1 MSGILVSGARSLPN
15 ARLAD
20 RAAQA
25 ASVLAGLG
33 VGKGDCVAFCLRND
47 IPLFEGTY
55 ASAMLGAYAVP
66 MNWHFKTAEAA
77 HVLRDSRAK
86 VLVVHADMLPAIA
99 DSVPPHVK
107 VIQVA
112 TPPEIA
118 QADGVPASVCA
129 VPLGAL
135 DWDSLVDA
143 AAPLGAPGCPLPVS
157 IIYTSGT
164 TGVPKGVR
172 RQPATPAQLDAA
184 RRIFATTYGFDGPVR
199 AIATGPLYHSAP
211 FSYAMRCIHFDGTLV
226 LQPRFD
232 AEELLQ
238 LIERHRITHFHIV
251 PIMFVRLLKLP
262 EAVRRRY
269 DLSSLRFVIHGA
281 APCPTEVKRAMIEWW
296 GPVIHEYYGSTETSL
311 VTHCDSAEWLARPG
325 TTGRPMDGVEVRIL
339 DGEGHAVPAGESGEI
354 YVRSARITDFTY
366 HNLDDMRRAIERNG
380 FVTLG
385 DVGYLD
391 GDGYL
396 FLNDRSRDMVISGG
410 VNIYPAEIEAALHTM
425 PGVQDCAVF
434 GIPDDEYGERIAAVI
449 EPRPDASLT
458 ADAVLA
464 HLRPRLAGYKLPSRI
479 DFRTDLPREDSGK
492 IFKRKLREPF
502 WAKAGRKI

>member
-1 MSGILVSGARSLPN
+1 MSGALISGARTVPT
-15 ARLAD
+15 ARVAE
-20 RAAQA
+20 RAARA
-25 ASVLAGLG
+25 ARIFAELG
-33 VGKGDCVAFCLRND
+33 WGTGDSVAFCLRND
-47 IPLFEGTY
+47 IPLFEGAY
-55 ASAMLGAYAVP
+55 ATAMLGAYAVP
-66 MNWHFKTAEAA
+66 MNWHFKAAEAA
-77 HVLRDSRAK
+77 HVLRDSAAK
-86 VLVVHADMLPAIA
+86 VLVVHADMFPAIA
-99 DSVPPHVK
+99 EVVPPQVK
-107 VIQVA
+107 VLQVA

-118 QADGVPASVCA
+118 KAYAVAPSAGA
-129 VPLGAL
+129 VPRDAL
-135 DWDSLVDA
+135 DWDAMVDA
-143 AAPLGAPGCPLPVS
+143 ASPHGQPGCPLPIS

-164 TGVPKGVR
+164 TGEPKGVR
-172 RQPATPAQLDAA
+172 RHPATPAQVEAA

-211 FSYAMRCIHFDGTLV
+211 YSYATRCIHFGGTLV

-238 LIERHRITHFHIV
+238 LIERHRATHFHIV

-262 EAVRRRY
+262 ESVRHRY

-281 APCPTEVKRAMIEWW
+281 APCPIDVKRAMIEWW

-311 VTHCDSAEWLARPG
+311 VTHCDSREWLARPG

-339 DGEGHAVPAGESGEI
+339 DGEGREKPAGESGEI
-354 YVRSARITDFTY
+354 CVRSPRITDFTY
-366 HNLDDMRRAIERNG
+366 HNLDEMRRAIERDG

-391 GDGYL
+391 EDGYL

-434 GIPDDEYGERIAAVI
+434 GIPDDEYGERIAAII
-449 EPRPDASLT
+449 EPRLGTTLNSD
-458 ADAVLA
+458 DVLA
-464 HLRPRLAGYKLPSRI
+464 HLRPRLANYKVPARI
-479 DFRTDLPREDSGK
+479 EFRSDLPREDSGK

>member
-1 MSGILVSGARSLPN
+1 MSGELISGARSVPFE
-15 ARLAD
+15 RLAG
-20 RAAQA
+20 RAAKA
-25 ASVLAGLG
+25 ARVLADLG

-55 ASAMLGAYAVP
+55 ATAMLGAYAVP
-66 MNWHFKTAEAA
+66 MNWHFQAAEAG
-77 HVLRDSRAK
+77 HVLRDSAAK
-86 VLVVHADMLPAIA
+86 VLIVHADLFPAIA
-99 DSVPPHVK
+99 GSVPAHVT
-107 VIQVA
+107 VIQAA

-118 QADGVPASVCA
+118 AAYGIAASACA
-129 VPLGAL
+129 VSHGAI
-135 DWDSLVDA
+135 DWDAAVDA
-143 AAPLGAPGCPLPVS
+143 AAPLGQPGCPLPVS

-211 FSYAMRCIHFDGTLV
+211 YSYAMRCVHFGGTLV

-232 AEELLQ
+232 AEALLQ

-281 APCPTEVKRAMIEWW
+281 APCPVEVKQAMIDWW

-311 VTHCDSAEWLARPG
+311 VTHCDSEEWLARPG
-325 TTGRPMDGVEVRIL
+325 TTGRPMDGVEVKIL
-339 DGEGHAVPAGESGEI
+339 NAEGREAPPGESGDI
-354 YVRSARITDFTY
+354 YVRSGRIADFTY
-366 HNLDDMRRAIERNG
+366 HNLDDVRRSIERDG

-391 GDGYL
+391 KDGYL

-410 VNIYPAEIEAALHTM
+410 VNIYPAEIEAALHSM
-425 PGVQDCAVF
+425 AGVQDCAVF

-449 EPRPDASLT
+449 EPRPGSKLSPD
-458 ADAVLA
+458 DVLA
-464 HLRPRLAGYKLPSRI
+464 HLRPRLAKYKLPARI
-479 DFRTDLPREDSGK
+479 EFRTDLPREDSGK

>member
-1 MSGILVSGARSLPN
+1 MNGALISGARSVPTERLAERAARA
-15 ARLAD
+15 ARLFAE
-20 RAAQA
+20 
-25 ASVLAGLG
+25 LG

-55 ASAMLGAYAVP
+55 AAAMLGAYAVP
-66 MNWHFKTAEAA
+66 MNWHFKAAEAA
-77 HVLRDSRAK
+77 HVLRDSQAK

-99 DSVPPHVK
+99 ESVPSHVK

-112 TPPEIA
+112 TPPEIVKA
-118 QADGVPASVCA
+118 YGVAPAAGGVPRA
-129 VPLGAL
+129 AL
-135 DWDSLVDA
+135 DWESLVEA
-143 AAPLGAPGCPLPVS
+143 AAPLGEPRCPLPVS

-172 RQPATPAQLDAA
+172 RQPSTPAQLDAA

-211 FSYAMRCIHFDGTLV
+211 YSYAMRCIHFGGTLV

-262 EAVRRRY
+262 EATRRRY

-281 APCPTEVKRAMIEWW
+281 APCPMEVKRAMIEWW

-311 VTHCDSAEWLARPG
+311 VTHCGSEEWLGRPG
-325 TTGRPMDGVEVRIL
+325 TTGRPMDGVEVKIL
-339 DGEGHAVPAGESGEI
+339 DGAGRALPPGESGDI
-354 YVRSARITDFTY
+354 YVRSGRISDFTY
-366 HNLDDMRRAIERNG
+366 HNLDDVRRAIERDG

-391 GDGYL
+391 DDGYL

-410 VNIYPAEIEAALHTM
+410 VNIYPAEIEAALHAM
-425 PGVQDCAVF
+425 PGIQDCAVF

-449 EPRPDASLT
+449 EPRPGTSLT
-458 ADAVLA
+458 TDDVLA
-464 HLRPRLAGYKLPSRI
+464 HLRPRLANYKLPSRVE
-479 DFRTDLPREDSGK
+479 FRTDLPREDSGK

>member
-1 MSGILVSGARSLPN
+1 MTSMLISGARSLTHEALCERV
-15 ARLAD
+15 ARAARVLAD
-20 RAAQA
+20 H
-25 ASVLAGLG
+25 G
-33 VGKGDCVAFCLRND
+33 VGRGDVAVFCLRND
-47 IPLFEGTY
+47 FPIFEGAY

-66 MNWHFKTAEAA
+66 MNWHFKAAEAG
-77 HVLRDSRAK
+77 HVLRDSGAK
-86 VLVVHADMLPAIA
+86 VLVIHADLLPGIR
-99 DSVPPHVK
+99 DSIPPGVS
-107 VIQVA
+107 VLQVA

-118 QADGVPASVCA
+118 HAYDLP
-129 VPLGAL
+129 
-135 DWDSLVDA
+135 DA
-143 AAPLGAPGCPLPVS
+143 AGGIPAGEKDWNALIDSASPFGAPGCPLPLS

-172 RQPATPAQLDAA
+172 RQAPTPAQVEAA

-211 FSYAMRCIHFDGTLV
+211 YSYATRCMHFRGTLV

-281 APCPTEVKRAMIEWW
+281 APCPPEIKRAMIEWW

-325 TTGRPMDGVEVRIL
+325 TTGRPMDGIDLRIL
-339 DGEGHAVPAGESGEI
+339 DAEGRVLPPGAAGDI
-354 YVRSARITDFTY
+354 YVRSPRIADFTY
-366 HNLDDMRRAIERNG
+366 HNQDQTRRAMERDG

-391 GDGYL
+391 EDGYL
-396 FLNDRSRDMVISGG
+396 FLNDRSRDMIISGG
-410 VNIYPAEIEAALHTM
+410 VNIYPAEIEAALHAL
-425 PGVQDCAVF
+425 PGVHDCAVF
-434 GIPDDEYGERIAAVI
+434 GIPDAEFGERIAAVI
-449 EPRPDASLT
+449 EPRPDARLT
-458 ADAVLA
+458 ADLVVA
-464 HLRPRLAGYKLPSRI
+464 HLRPRLANYKLPSHI
-479 DFRTDLPREDSGK
+479 EFRRDLPREDSGK

-502 WAKAGRKI
+502 WAAAGRRI

>member
-1 MSGILVSGARSLPN
+1 MSGMLISGARSVPTAVLAERAAKA
-15 ARLAD
+15 ARVLAD
-20 RAAQA
+20 R
-25 ASVLAGLG
+25 G
-33 VGKGDCVAFCLRND
+33 VGKGDSVAFFLRND
-47 IPLFEGTY
+47 IPLLEGAY
-55 ASAMLGAYAVP
+55 ATAMLGAYAVP
-66 MNWHFKTAEAA
+66 MNWHFKAAEAG

-99 DSVPPHVK
+99 DAVPPQVR

-118 QADGVPASVCA
+118 RAYGVAPDACA
-129 VPLGAL
+129 VPRGAE
-135 DWDSLVDA
+135 DWEAAIDA
-143 AAPLGAPGCPLPVS
+143 ATLLGQPGCPLPVS

-172 RQPATPAQLDAA
+172 RHPATPDQLAAA

-199 AIATGPLYHSAP
+199 AIATGPIYHSAP
-211 FSYAMRCIHFDGTLV
+211 YSYATRCIHFGGTLV

-238 LIERHRITHFHIV
+238 LIERHRATHFHIV

-262 EAVRRRY
+262 EAVRQRY

-281 APCPTEVKRAMIEWW
+281 APCPVEVKRAMIDWW

-325 TTGRPMDGVEVRIL
+325 TTGRPMAGVELRIL
-339 DGEGHAVPAGESGEI
+339 DRDGREKPPGESGDI

-366 HNLDDMRRAIERNG
+366 HNLDDVRRSIERDG

-391 GDGYL
+391 EDGYL

-410 VNIYPAEIEAALHTM
+410 VNIYPAEIEAALHAM

-434 GIPDDEYGERIAAVI
+434 GIPDEEYGERIAAII
-449 EPRPDASLT
+449 EPRPDARLSAEDVLT
-458 ADAVLA
+458 
-464 HLRPRLAGYKLPSRI
+464 HLRPRLANYKLPSRI
-479 DFRTDLPREDSGK
+479 EFRTDLPREDSGK
-492 IFKRKLREPF
+492 IFKRKLRDPF